1 MRKIAVSVAFALL
14 ASGCDGGPADIG
26 GDTASPAIPSA
37 TTAGASPE
45 ASVTAAPVW
54 RLAAMPELAGPTNVL
69 ADVVSVDAT
78 HAWAVGSEGYSPEK
92 PDDTGTPLILQRD
105 EAGWARAELPAIAWH
120 GRFDLVAADSP
131 SNVWAIGST
140 AAASPEDQ
148 ATHILRYDGTAWRE
162 VPFPRG
168 DSKDFTLITG
178 LTIAGGHTWMV
189 GNRQSDVIIEEWD
202 GRSWRS
208 HQSPAECRTGG
219 TSFGGMPNFCTF
231 TAIKAFGPDDIWAA
245 GNGAW
250 KGFKGPL
257 LFHWN
262 GSTWRTVQVGINE
275 QESSFD
281 ALAGRSSGEL
291 WAVGDGG
298 LAVRAGGGSFEVLR
312 NAPGGALPD
321 VATDPDGLP
330 WLIEN
335 TPAPSTTLAAYSSG
349 AWVGVPPP
357 QPPDT
362 VGMSLNGITGTP
374 GSPLMF
380 AVGAADLPTT
390 PRYVRAVVLEYV
402 PSAPAASSTPSL
414 PDASVLAADVNGR
427 AP

>member
-1 MRKIAVSVAFALL
+1 MRKIAVTLAAVLL
-14 ASGCDGGPADIG
+14 ASGCTGERAG
-26 GDTASPAIPSA
+26 TSTSASPSGPSA
-37 TTAGASPE
+37 TAASGSPE
-45 ASVTAAPVW
+45 AVVTNAPAPAW
-54 RLAAMPELAGPTNVL
+54 RLATLPELAGPTSVL
-69 ADVVSVDAT
+69 WDVVSVDAT
-78 HAWAVGSEGYSPEK
+78 HAWAVGSEAYSPEQ
-92 PDDTGTPLILQRD
+92 PNDTGTPLILQWDGTR
-105 EAGWARAELPAIAWH
+105 WARAALPAIAWH

-131 SNVWAIGST
+131 SNVWAVGST
-140 AAASPEDQ
+140 AAAVPEDQ
-148 ATHILRYDGTAWRE
+148 VTHVLHYDGTAWRQ

-168 DSKDFTLITG
+168 NSKSYALITG
-178 LTIAGGHTWMV
+178 LTVVGGHAWVV
-189 GNRQSDVIIEEWD
+189 GNHQSEVIIEQWD

-231 TAIKAFGPDDIWAA
+231 TAIKAFRSDDVWAA

-262 GSTWRTVQVGINE
+262 GSGWRTVQVGINE
-275 QESSFD
+275 QASSFE

-298 LAVRAGGGSFEVLR
+298 LAVRGGGGSFEMLR
-312 NAPGGALPD
+312 DAPGGALPD
-321 VATDPDGLP
+321 VATDPAGLP

-335 TPAPSTTLAAYSSG
+335 SPAPSAALAAYSTG
-349 AWVGVPPP
+349 AWVGMPAP
-357 QPPDT
+357 QPPDA
-362 VGMSLNGITGTP
+362 VGMRLHGIAGTP

-390 PRYVRAVVLEYV
+390 PRYLKAVVLEYV
-402 PSAPAASSTPSL
+402 PGPSTES
-414 PDASVLAADVNGR
+414 R
-427 AP
+427 A